1 MIEKSRVP
9 VVTLLLIVA
18 NLVAAFAVAYNPEL
32 VMDLGF
38 NPKNPTF
45 STIFTSIFIHQNLL
59 HLLGNM
65 IFLAA
70 VGAAVELATGS
81 LRFLAVF
88 LVSGLVGV
96 VTHFMFTMAQPDP
109 EILIGASGGIAGCAA
124 YYSVRYTHLQVPV
137 APKRGLSVAVVTAVW
152 LILQFVGAFVH
163 IGNASNV
170 SFWAHIGGFLAGLIL
185 SALFRAPDLG
195 HRKLGHEVLD
205 KMNERGPAAVALAAR
220 QHLKDHP
227 NDLRALND
235 LCESERLLAHPLAEA
250 EALNKLLSVQPEDQQ
265 GATIAR
271 LNELGELPKIASLRR
286 TQIAD
291 RLRESDPDASRI
303 LLASVIDGADDDP
316 RIPDA
321 MLALAAL
328 ERDHDPEQSRRIL
341 DQLAA
346 KYPLHAS
353 VEVAKQRGWMP

>member
-1 MIEKSRVP
+1 M
-9 VVTLLLIVA
+9 
-18 NLVAAFAVAYNPEL
+18 
-32 VMDLGF
+32 
-38 NPKNPTF
+38 
-45 STIFTSIFIHQNLL
+45 
-59 HLLGNM
+59 
-65 IFLAA
+65 
-70 VGAAVELATGS
+70 
-81 LRFLAVF
+81 
-88 LVSGLVGV
+88 
-96 VTHFMFTMAQPDP
+96 
-109 EILIGASGGIAGCAA
+109 
-124 YYSVRYTHLQVPV
+124 
-137 APKRGLSVAVVTAVW
+137 
-152 LILQFVGAFVH
+152 
-163 IGNASNV
+163 
-170 SFWAHIGGFLAGLIL
+170 
-185 SALFRAPDLG
+185 
-195 HRKLGHEVLD
+195 
-205 KMNERGPAAVALAAR
+205 
-220 QHLKDHP
+220 
-227 NDLRALND
+227 RALND